1 VMLMPYSEMY
11 QVLLSASAMSMKFL
25 IRTVPFMI
33 AGVILADFIV
43 AMKFV
48 DKIAFIARPIS
59 NFAHLRDECGASFM
73 TAFISATSANSMLAS
88 FYNNKLIDKKEL
100 FIASMMT
107 SFPAIVMHWRAL
119 LPILIPLLGVTGLIY
134 FGVLMLI
141 GLVKTTL
148 IMFAGRLLLAKKDG
162 AVLDYQREKRPPV
175 RDALKISLQ
184 TSKKTVRRI
193 LCMTIPVT
201 FLMFILMTVGAFDAI
216 ASHLQGISSYLPVP
230 AAGLS
235 IIAAQFASYVAA
247 HATAGALLSNGTLT
261 GKEVILTLLVG
272 NVLSSVSMIWRWM
285 IPYYVGIFGPTIGI
299 QILAVATTIRT
310 LVMLV
315 VIFVITVFW

>member
-1 VMLMPYSEMY
+1 MLMPYSEMY
-11 QVLLSASAMSMKFL
+11 QVILTASAMSATFL
-25 IRTVPFMI
+25 ARTIPFMV

-43 AMKFV
+43 ALKFV
-48 DKIAFIARPIS
+48 DRVAFIARPIS

-88 FYNNKLIDKKEL
+88 FYNNELIDKKEL

-134 FGVLMLI
+134 FGVLMLV

-148 IMFAGRLLLAKKDG
+148 IMVAGRLLLDKKDG
-162 AVLDYQREKRPPV
+162 VVSDYQKEKRPPV
-175 RDALKISLQ
+175 KDAFKTGMQ
-184 TSKKTVRRI
+184 TSKKTIKRI
-193 LCMTIPVT
+193 LWMTIPVT
-201 FLMFILMTVGAFDAI
+201 FLTFILMMAGAFDAI
-216 ASHLQGISSYLPVP
+216 ASHIQGISSYLPVP

-247 HATAGALLSNGTLT
+247 HATAGALLSDGTLT

-285 IPYYVGIFGPTIGI
+285 IPYYVGIFGPTTGI

-310 LVMLV
+310 IVMLV
-315 VIFVITVFW
+315 MIFVIALFW

>member
-1 VMLMPYSEMY
+1 MMLMPYNEMY
-11 QVLLSASAMSMKFL
+11 QVLLTASAMSATFL
-25 IRTVPFMI
+25 VRTVPFMV
-33 AGVILADFIV
+33 AGVILADLIV
-43 AMKFV
+43 ALKFV

-134 FGVLMLI
+134 FGVLMAI

-148 IMFAGRLLLAKKDG
+148 IMLVGRFLLDKKDG
-162 AVLDYQREKRPPV
+162 TVSDYMKEKRPPIK
-175 RDALKISLQ
+175 DAFKISLQ

-201 FLMFILMTVGAFDAI
+201 FLMFILMTAGAFDTI
-216 ASHLQGISSYLPVP
+216 ASHLQGISYYLPVP

-247 HATAGALLSNGTLT
+247 HATAGALLSEGTLT

-285 IPYYVGIFGPTIGI
+285 IPYYVGIFGTTIGI

-315 VIFVITVFW
+315 VIFVIALFW

>member
-1 VMLMPYSEMY
+1 MY
-11 QVLLSASAMSMKFL
+11 QVLLTASAVSMKFL

-33 AGVILADFIV
+33 AGVIIADFIV
-43 AMKFV
+43 ALKFV

-73 TAFISATSANSMLAS
+73 TAFISATSANSMLAP
-88 FYNNKLIDKKEL
+88 FYNNELIDKKEL

-148 IMFAGRLLLAKKDG
+148 IMFAGRLLLDKKDG
-162 AVLDYQREKRPPV
+162 VVSDYQKEKRPPV
-175 RDALKISLQ
+175 KDAFKISLQ

-201 FLMFILMTVGAFDAI
+201 FLMFILMTAGAFDTI

-247 HATAGALLSNGTLT
+247 HATAGALLSDGTLT

-285 IPYYVGIFGPTIGI
+285 IPYYVGIFGPTTGM
-299 QILAVATTIRT
+299 QILAVATAIRT

-315 VIFVITVFW
+315 VIFVIALFW